1 MKDYILID
9 KSRIY
14 RVSVGE
20 MGFLNL
26 YVAGQGITART
37 QPLTKH
43 KCSLFSADIDEAGDI
58 HIAAVILETLTY
70 IKYSKE
76 KTSTVH
82 LMHLP
87 EKFSITSVIINA
99 ENQLRLN
106 YCVKSKEGSAII
118 EYTKQGENWQGKNI
132 YTDPE
137 EMLIA
142 YVKKNKNE
150 CYAIKKINN
159 SYMLINAYKSDQEL
173 FSSSCEIRG
182 VQGVFEG
189 VVFNSGE
196 NIYHNQNEISKGKSV
211 YALDGKRIAVK
222 DGDKLREYILDNGAR
237 FSGEVLTPK
246 GAREYILCQKNQDK
260 KILLSSPFPYI
271 KLEPER
277 TGNGGLM
284 QEVYMQQR
292 TLFQLQAEI
301 KSLKARVK
309 RLEDE
314 QKFLVKNR

>member
-1 MKDYILID
+1 MKDYILIG

-14 RVSVGE
+14 KVSVGE
-20 MGFLNL
+20 MGYLNL
-26 YVAGQGITART
+26 YVAGQGVTSLT
-37 QPLTKH
+37 VPLTKH

-118 EYTKQGENWQGKNI
+118 EYTKNGENWQGKNI
-132 YTDPE
+132 FTHPDQMY
-137 EMLIA
+137 LA

-150 CYAIKKINN
+150 CYIIKKTNN
-159 SYMLINAYKSDQEL
+159 LNMLINAYNPEQEL
-173 FSSSCEIRG
+173 FSSVNQIKS
-182 VQGVFEG
+182 VQGVFDG

-196 NIYHNQNEISKGKSV
+196 NIYHNQNEIAKGKSV
-211 YALDGKRIAVK
+211 YALDGKRIAVI
-222 DGDKLREYILDNGAR
+222 DNDKLREYILDNGAR
-237 FSGEVLTPK
+237 FSGEILTPK
-246 GAREYILCQKNQDK
+246 GAREYVLCQINQDK
-260 KILLSSPFPYI
+260 KLLLSSPFPYI

-277 TGNGGLM
+277 TGNGGLL

-314 QKFLVKNR
+314 QKVIVKKR

>member
-9 KSRIY
+9 DSRVY
-14 RVSVGE
+14 KLSLGE
-20 MGFLNL
+20 MGYLTL
-26 YVAGQGITART
+26 CVAGQGITGLT
-37 QPLTKH
+37 IPLTKH
-43 KCSLFSADIDEAGDI
+43 KCSLFSADIDENGDI
-58 HIAAVILETLTY
+58 HIAAVIMETLTY

-76 KTSTVH
+76 KTSTIH

-118 EYTKQGENWQGKNI
+118 EYTKSGENWTGKNVF
-132 YTDPE
+132 THPDQ
-137 EMLIA
+137 MQLA

-150 CYAIKKINN
+150 CYVIRKTNN
-159 SYMLINAYKSDQEL
+159 SYMLINAYNPEQEL
-173 FSSSCEIRG
+173 FLTSDEIKN
-182 VQGVFEG
+182 VQGVFDG

-196 NIYHNQNEISKGKSV
+196 NAYHNHNEIAKGKSV
-211 YALDGKRIAVK
+211 YALDGKRIAVRDK
-222 DGDKLREYILDNGAR
+222 EKLREYMLDNGAR
-237 FSGEVLTPK
+237 YSGEILMPK
-246 GAREYILCQKNQDK
+246 GAREYVLCQKNQDK

-271 KLEPER
+271 KLEPEH
-277 TGNGGLM
+277 TGNGGLAE
-284 QEVYMQQR
+284 EVYMQQR
-292 TLFQLQAEI
+292 TLFHLQAEI
-301 KSLKARVK
+301 KNLKARVK